1 MFIDASWFQP
11 ASRPLGLKPRTW
23 QGKAYLTVWAVILA
37 APTALLAFRGQWLE
51 TPIWLGFTSFVPV
64 IDLRDL
70 RRQRRSGS
78 ESDDLLYITEHSAN
92 RAMTEKY
99 ELERKG

>member
-1 MFIDASWFQP
+1 MF
-11 ASRPLGLKPRTW
+11 K
-23 QGKAYLTVWAVILA
+23 
-37 APTALLAFRGQWLE
+37 
-51 TPIWLGFTSFVPV
+51 TSFVAV

-70 RRQRRSGS
+70 RRQRQSGS